1 MPDSAALTILYVDDL
16 ASNHKL
22 MQIALRGQDCRLVE
36 ASDGAMAVE
45 VALRER
51 PDLIFMDIN
60 MEGMNGL
67 EATARLKALPE
78 FAGTPIVALTSNTLP
93 GDREA
98 CLAAGCDGYLSK
110 PILRH
115 ELLKAIAR
123 FTGSARKD
131 GAPGEADRS
140 GDHPESAPPHPT
152 NEL

>member
-1 MPDSAALTILYVDDL
+1 MLGSTRLTILYADDVS
-16 ASNHKL
+16 SNRKL

-36 ASDGAMAVE
+36 ASDGAMAIE

-60 MEGMNGL
+60 MEGMSGL
-67 EATARLKALPE
+67 EATGHLKALPE
-78 FAGTPIVALTSNTLP
+78 FARTPIIALTSNTLP

-115 ELLKAIAR
+115 ELLKAIAK
-123 FTGSARKD
+123 FTGPARRD

-140 GDHPESAPPHPT
+140 GDDRGSAPPHPT
-152 NEL
+152 NAP